1 MSEASADAALCGPKA
16 MGRRIAEARR
26 LRGFTQ
32 LALAARVG
40 CDPQNLSKVER
51 GVQAT
56 SADIVASICAALRV
70 SADWLLLGRGKAPE
84 PGREHDPSSQWPSLR
99 RFAASMALAPD
110 EAEHLSR
117 AAELYSSDPGESA
130 WLQHV
135 SILRAMAERRRVT

>member
-1 MSEASADAALCGPKA
+1 MTNTGIDAEFSGPRALGK
-16 MGRRIAEARR
+16 RIAEARKM
-26 LRGFTQ
+26 RGFTQ
-32 LALAARVG
+32 LTLAVKIG
-40 CDPQNLSKVER
+40 CDPQNLSKIER